1 MKPNTINQQ
10 KGAPM
15 AWRDVSLRNKFIV
28 GFGSI
33 LLLFAVTVLVAV
45 MGIERVVDDANEV
58 IEGNKVTAK
67 LEQGLSDHLQWAS
80 QVSTYITDRD
90 VQKLEVEFD
99 PRQCSF
105 GQWFYGQGRRHAE
118 EVYPGLGP
126 IMQDIEAPHTELH
139 QAAKKLRALDVDVDP
154 DLGTFLVQKQNDH
167 LRWMEEVLMVLADQN
182 AEHIDVQT
190 DPAQCGLGKWLHSQK
205 TQAKADAEPD
215 FGRMLNDVLG
225 PHERLHNSVIRINK
239 LLAQGRRVAAKNL
252 YMQQTEP
259 MAEEVL
265 SDLQGMVQWHRAKMN
280 DLQKARSIYN
290 TEIQPALQRVMDA
303 FHRSHEE
310 IGANVMTDEQMLS
323 SAKMVESMVLILG
336 IVAILL
342 GLGLAFI
349 IARGILRGLIQ
360 GISLAKTLAT
370 GDLTKSVDIQQKDEV
385 GQLAQSLNAMAGN
398 LQQMIKEQSVS
409 IDTLASSSHELTS
422 IAQQMASTSEDTVS
436 RANTVASAAEE
447 MSSNMNSVASSMEQA
462 SSNVNTIVSGIDEMS
477 SNIESIA
484 QQSEQARDASNSAV
498 SQAQNASQRMNKLK
512 EAAQAIGKVTETIT
526 SISSQTN
533 LLALNATI
541 EAARAGEAGKGF
553 AVVANEIKELAQQ
566 TADATGDIAQKIE
579 DIQNSTDASVQEIQD
594 VGNVISQVQEF
605 VSSSASA
612 MEEQSITTKDIASNI
627 SQLSQGIQEIN
638 TNVNQSSQASA
649 QVAEDISTVNQS
661 ANEISNT
668 SAQVQTTAQELNEL
682 AEHLRKAASKFQ
694 V

>member
-1 MKPNTINQQ
+1 
-10 KGAPM
+10 M
-15 AWRDVSLRNKFIV
+15 AWRDVRLRNKFIV

-33 LLLFAVTVLVAV
+33 LMLFAITVVVAV
-45 MGIERVVDDANEV
+45 MGIERIVDDAAEV

-80 QVSTYITDRD
+80 NVSAYITDRD
-90 VQKLEVEFD
+90 VQELDVEVD

-105 GQWFYGQGRRHAE
+105 GQWFYGQGRQNAQK
-118 EVYPGLGP
+118 VYPGLKP
-126 IMQDIEAPHTELH
+126 IMQDIERPHKNLH
-139 QAAKKLRALDVDVDP
+139 RAAEKLRTLDVDVDP

-167 LRWMEEVLMVLADQN
+167 LRWMEKVLMAFADQDTN
-182 AEHIDVQT
+182 RVDVQT
-190 DPAQCGLGKWLHSQK
+190 DPTQCGLGKWIHAQK
-205 TQAKADAEPD
+205 IQAKANSEPE
-215 FGRMLNDVLG
+215 FGRLLNALIG
-225 PHERLHNSVIRINK
+225 PHERLHKSVVRINE
-239 LLAQGRRVAAKNL
+239 LLAQGDR
-252 YMQQTEP
+252 QQAREVYIQRTEP
-259 MAEEVL
+259 MAEDVL
-265 SDLQGMVQWHRAKMN
+265 GDLQAMVQWHSAKMS

-290 TEIQPALQRVMDA
+290 AEIQPALENVQEA

-310 IGANVMTDEQMLS
+310 IAANVMTDEQMLS
-323 SAKMVESMVLILG
+323 SAKMVETMVTVLG
-336 IVAILL
+336 VVAILL

-349 IARGILRGLIQ
+349 IARGILRGLSR
-360 GISLAKTLAT
+360 GISLAQTLAT
-370 GDLTKSVDIQQKDEV
+370 GDLTKSVDLQQKDEI
-385 GQLAQSLNAMAGN
+385 GQLAQALNSMAGN
-398 LQQMIKEQSVS
+398 LQQMIKDQAVS
-409 IDTLASSSHELTS
+409 IDTLASSSNELTS
-422 IAQQMASTSEDTVS
+422 IAQQMNSTSEETVS

-462 SSNVNTIVSGIDEMS
+462 SSNVNTIVSGVDEMS
-477 SNIESIA
+477 SNIETIT
-484 QQSEQARDASNSAV
+484 QQSEQARDVSNSAV
-498 SQAQNASQRMNKLK
+498 SQAQNASQRMNELK

-594 VGNVISQVQEF
+594 VANVINQVQEF

-612 MEEQSITTKDIASNI
+612 MEEQSTTTKDIASNI
-627 SQLSQGIQEIN
+627 SQLSQGVQEIN
-638 TNVNQSSQASA
+638 TNVNQSSQAAA

-661 ANEISNT
+661 ANEITNT

-682 AEHLRKAASKFQ
+682 AERLREAASKFN